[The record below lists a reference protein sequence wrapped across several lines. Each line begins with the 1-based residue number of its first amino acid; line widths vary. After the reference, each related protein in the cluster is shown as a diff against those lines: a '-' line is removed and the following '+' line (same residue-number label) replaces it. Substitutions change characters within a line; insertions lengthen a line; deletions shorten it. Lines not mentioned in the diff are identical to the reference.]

1 VINTF
6 SQIDYLASSGRSPW
20 HRASAFP
27 KLLLTGWFVAIA
39 VATPS
44 WGVLVML
51 LVAALALCVTAR
63 VPLKL
68 VFAAATTPILF
79 SFIFVFAHA
88 RADWDEPLLV
98 AALAL
103 CVTARV
109 REHEDEREQDRRG
122 RRREHQLER
131 HARAD
136 WDEPLILFA
145 RPMVA
150 SLTAVWLVAS
160 TPYPDLF
167 APLSRILPR
176 AVGDSLFLTYRAV
189 FALMDQVE
197 RMWKALRLRGAMAR
211 PVRQRFA
218 VMGEAVGTVVLAG
231 FDRSHRLYQAM
242 RLRGHSGRIC
252 GCRHYLDFTPADLWV
267 AIVAVLVTIAS
278 VLLWGLRNT

>member
-27 KLLLTGWFVAIA
+27 KLLLTGWFVVIA

-51 LVAALALCVTAR
+51 LVAALAMCATAC

-68 VFAAATTPILF
+68 VVAAATTPILF
-79 SFIFVFAHA
+79 SLIFVFAHA
-88 RADWDEPLLV
+88 RADWGESLM
-98 AALAL
+98 
-103 CVTARV
+103 
-109 REHEDEREQDRRG
+109 
-122 RRREHQLER
+122 
-131 HARAD
+131 
-136 WDEPLILFA
+136 LFA
-145 RPMVA
+145 RPMIA

-267 AIVAVLVTIAS
+267 AVVAVLVTIAS